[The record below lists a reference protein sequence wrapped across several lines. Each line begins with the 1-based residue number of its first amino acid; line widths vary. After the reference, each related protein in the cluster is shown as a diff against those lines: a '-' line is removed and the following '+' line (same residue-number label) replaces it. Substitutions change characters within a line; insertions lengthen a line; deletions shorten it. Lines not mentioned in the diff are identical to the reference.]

1 MSEENTTAQSDENAV
16 NNPSTEAV
24 EKNVEQSVPL
34 SRFSEINSKY
44 KSANEQLEKY
54 KLEEAKRTEAEK
66 VAKGE
71 FDAVLAEKDK
81 IIQEQAPVV
90 AHWKDYTTKRR
101 ANLIEKL
108 PEEKKVFGEQMKD
121 LDMLE
126 QYVETEVQSAP
137 VGAGKMPTDRQGVKP
152 TGEYGGYNSPQEWA
166 EKDPNGYQQARNPLG
181 AGGIKIAYE

>member
-1 MSEENTTAQSDENAV
+1 MSEENKTAQSEENAV
-16 NNPSTEAV
+16 NNTSTEAV

-81 IIQEQAPVV
+81 IIQEQAPIV

-137 VGAGKMPTDRQGVKP
+137 VNAGKTNSQRQGVNKV
-152 TGEYGGYNSPQEWA
+152 GEFGGFNSTQEFA
-166 EKDPNGYQQARNPLG
+166 QKDPVGFQKYLEKNVPGY
-181 AGGIKIAYE
+181 IK